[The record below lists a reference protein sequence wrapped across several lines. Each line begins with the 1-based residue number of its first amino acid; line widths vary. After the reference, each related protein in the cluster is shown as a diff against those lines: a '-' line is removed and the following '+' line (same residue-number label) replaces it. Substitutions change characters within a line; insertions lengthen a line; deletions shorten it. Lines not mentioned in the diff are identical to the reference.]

1 LRCSIAL
8 LLLMLIRRVATNSIA
23 LLPGVIIGSSC
34 C

>member
-23 LLPGVIIGSSC
+23 LLPSVIIGSSC